1 MINPFETLENVQ
13 QNYLTY
19 VRTFQRFQNPR
30 IRHWIADFVE
40 HRSKR

>member
-1 MINPFETLENVQ
+1 MNPFDILEHVQ
-13 QNYLTY
+13 KDYLTY

-30 IRHWIADFVE
+30 IRHWIADPVE